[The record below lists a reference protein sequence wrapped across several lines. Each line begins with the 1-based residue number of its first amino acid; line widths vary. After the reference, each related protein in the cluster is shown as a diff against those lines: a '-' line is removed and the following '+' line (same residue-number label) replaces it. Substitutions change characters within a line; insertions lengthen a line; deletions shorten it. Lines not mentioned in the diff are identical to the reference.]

1 MPKVKAKA
9 TRLSKAELQKEND
22 ELKAAL
28 KEKLALDHASVE
40 AGEMGSGPVMV
51 PIKNFSPNYI
61 VYDYQW
67 RGLDR
72 RLELSSKGRKQLA
85 SVPLEIWYELERDTA
100 LVNDGYIARIDKPIT
115 NPNIVE
121 DTAAVVEK
129 LTEDQFKDRVTKIT
143 NPFSL
148 YELVGYLEPL
158 TNKTSKQLMAQT
170 TVRSRV
176 KELLGTVIMD
186 DLG

>member
-1 MPKVKAKA
+1 MPKVKAK
-9 TRLSKAELQKEND
+9 TRMSKAELQKEND
-22 ELKAAL
+22 ELRAAL
-28 KEKLALDHASVE
+28 KEKLALDHATAE
-40 AGEMGSGPVMV
+40 AGELGSGPIMV

-100 LVNDGYIARIDKPIT
+100 LVIEGYIARIDKPIK
-115 NPNIVE
+115 NPNIIE
-121 DTAAVVEK
+121 DTAAVVDK
-129 LTEDQFKDRVTKIT
+129 LTEAEFADRISKIT

-148 YELVGYLEPL
+148 FELVSYLEPL
-158 TNKTSKQLMAQT
+158 RNKTSKQLM
-170 TVRSRV
+170 
-176 KELLGTVIMD
+176 
-186 DLG
+186 

>member
-1 MPKVKAKA
+1 MPKARVKTA
-9 TRLSKAELQKEND
+9 RRSKADLQKEND
-22 ELKAAL
+22 ELRAAL
-28 KEKLALDHASVE
+28 SEKLALDHATME
-40 AGEMGSGPVMV
+40 AGELGSGPIMV
-51 PIKNFSPNYI
+51 PLKNFSPNYI

-72 RLELSSKGRKQLA
+72 KLELSSKGRKQLA

-100 LVNDGYIARIDKPIT
+100 LVVDGYIARIDKPIT
-115 NPNIVE
+115 NPNIIE

-129 LTEDQFKDRVTKIT
+129 LTEDEFRDRVSKIT

-148 YELVGYLEPL
+148 YELVSYLEPL
-158 TNKTSKQLMAQT
+158 KNKTSKQLMAQT
-170 TVRSRV
+170 NVRAKV

-186 DLG
+186 DI

>member
-22 ELKAAL
+22 ELRAAL
-28 KEKLALDHASVE
+28 KEKLALDHASIE
-40 AGEMGSGPVMV
+40 AGELGAGPVMV

-72 RLELSSKGRKQLA
+72 KLELSSKGRKQMA

-100 LVNDGYIARIDKPIT
+100 LVVEGYIARVDRPLT
-115 NPNIVE
+115 NPNIIE
-121 DTAAVVEK
+121 DTAAVVDK
-129 LTEDQFKDRVTKIT
+129 LTEAEFADRVSKVT

-158 TNKTSKQLMAQT
+158 KNKTSKQLMAQNV
-170 TVRSRV
+170 VRARV
-176 KELLGTVIMD
+176 KELLGTLIVD
-186 DLG
+186 DV